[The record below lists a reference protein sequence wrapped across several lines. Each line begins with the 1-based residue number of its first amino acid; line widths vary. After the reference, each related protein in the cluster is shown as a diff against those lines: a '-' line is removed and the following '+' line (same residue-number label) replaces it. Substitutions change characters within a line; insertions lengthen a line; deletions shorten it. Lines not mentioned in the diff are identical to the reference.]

1 MLRVMRS
8 LVLSFVA
15 LGAAVVAVPAAA
27 QTHSA
32 PSKAHRNP
40 DANSLRLRIARIN
53 LRIEMLR
60 RADALGSE
68 EAQEL
73 RKESRRLEIQLY
85 GLTRREAQDMA
96 LRLSRLE
103 NRVRFAADDAR
114 WGGHAFNRGL
124 DRRYDRGD
132 PYERFGSYQ
141 ADRSGHYEHF
151 DRYTGSSVDRWHD
164 PFDRGS

>member
-1 MLRVMRS
+1 MHKSPSAETLRV
-8 LVLSFVA
+8 
-15 LGAAVVAVPAAA
+15 
-27 QTHSA
+27 
-32 PSKAHRNP
+32 
-40 DANSLRLRIARIN
+40 RIARIN

-73 RKESRRLEIQLY
+73 RKLSRRLQSQLY
-85 GLTRREAQDMA
+85 GMSSREAADMET
-96 LRLSRLE
+96 SIVRLE

-114 WGGHAFNRGL
+114 WGGHAYNRGL
-124 DRRYDRGD
+124 DRSYGDRD

-141 ADRSGHYEHF
+141 ADRSGNYKNF

-164 PFDRGS
+164 PFDRGN